1 MRRMLRYYRLRAV
14 KYFIRVGVAFSIFIN
29 VLVGGSSNQTFSA
42 RNYDWRNRGKP
53 NIVWLIDGF
62 FWFDKNH
69 CLMAWVYWKTS
80 KDLRKKQFYK
90 KISEDYVRKDSLYYF
105 LQE

>member
-1 MRRMLRYYRLRAV
+1 MSRMLRYYRIKTV
-14 KYFIRVGVAFSIFIN
+14 KYLNRVGVAFSIFVN
-29 VLVGGSSNQTFSA
+29 VVAGGSSNQTFSA
-42 RNYDWRNRGKP
+42 RNYNWRIQGRL
-53 NIVWLIDGF
+53 NIVWLIDKF

-90 KISEDYVRKDSLYYF
+90 EISEDYIRKDSLYYYH
-105 LQE
+105 QE